1 MSFNKRQQRLANYGI
16 SRKRYKELCAFCEQ
30 YPEWLTEIASA
41 SALPP
46 GSLSEHQAARLA
58 RLKEK
63 VAMVEKAAQDTEADL
78 KGYLVLSA
86 CYNCSYVYLH
96 MCKGLAMSERAFS
109 DKRRLFFFHLS
120 QMHY

>member
-1 MSFNKRQQRLANYGI
+1 MGFNHRHQRLANYGI

-46 GSLSEHQAARLA
+46 ESLTDFQRARLA
-58 RLKEK
+58 RLREK
-63 VAMVEKAAQDTEADL
+63 VAMVEKAASDTAEDL

-86 CYNCSYVYLH
+86 CYNCSYVYLS

-109 DKRRLFFFHLS
+109 DKRRYFFFLLS